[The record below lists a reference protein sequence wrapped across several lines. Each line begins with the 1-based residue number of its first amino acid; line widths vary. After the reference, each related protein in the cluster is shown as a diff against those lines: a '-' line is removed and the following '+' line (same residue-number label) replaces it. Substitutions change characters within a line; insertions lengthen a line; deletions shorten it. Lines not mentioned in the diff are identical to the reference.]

1 MQGFQ
6 FDADGVIEPEVVAE
20 PARNLVEFAAV
31 FTATYLVGRLVV
43 VPVVSY
49 LVGRRDVNET
59 LQQAIDR
66 VLRAGNVVG
75 ALAGAALVA
84 GYGDLLG
91 GSAVVVAALTLAVG
105 FAAQDVIGN
114 LVSGMFLVQDSK
126 FNVGDF
132 VEWENNQGTIREIT
146 FRLTRIRTPDGTLI
160 SVPNTAF
167 TTGAVTNHSAGSHKR
182 LEASFAVGHDTD
194 LAVAQDVL
202 LEEVANHEHSLDEPE
217 PPTARVTDVGDPH
230 VTLEV
235 LFWHPRR
242 IPQPDV
248 RSSYVRRVK
257 TRFDELGI
265 DFSPSSG
272 QHLTGSL
279 TLYEDEERATE

>member
-1 MQGFQ
+1 MQGLPYAPD
-6 FDADGVIEPEVVAE
+6 DAIEPEVVVE
-20 PARNLVEFAAV
+20 PAQRLGEFAMVFAV
-31 FTATYLVGRLVV
+31 TYLLGRLVV
-43 VPVVSY
+43 VPTVSY

-59 LQQAIDR
+59 LEQAIDR

-75 ALAGAALVA
+75 ALAGAALAA
-84 GYGDLLG
+84 GFGNLLG

-105 FAAQDVIGN
+105 FAAQDIIGN
-114 LVSGMFLVQDSK
+114 LVSGVFLVQDSK
-126 FNVGDF
+126 FNVGDH
-132 VEWENNQGTIREIT
+132 VGWEGNQGTIREIT
-146 FRLTRIRTPDGTLI
+146 FRLTRVRTPDGTLV
-160 SVPNTAF
+160 SVPNTTF
-167 TTGAVTNHSAGSHKR
+167 TTGAVTNHSAGSRKR
-182 LEASFAVGHDTD
+182 LTATFAVGHDTD
-194 LAVAQDVL
+194 LEVAQTIL
-202 LEEVANHEHSLDEPE
+202 LEEAESHTSVLDEPD
-217 PPTARVTDVGDPH
+217 PPTARVTEVGDPQ

-242 IPQPDV
+242 LPQPDI

-279 TLYEDEERATE
+279 ALRAADDEE